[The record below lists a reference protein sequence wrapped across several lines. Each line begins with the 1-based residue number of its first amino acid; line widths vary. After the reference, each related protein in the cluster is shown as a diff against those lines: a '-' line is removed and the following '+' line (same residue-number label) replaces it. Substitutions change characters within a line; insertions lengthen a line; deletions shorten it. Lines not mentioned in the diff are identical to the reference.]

1 MIENSKILV
10 VEDEESISQ
19 LLGMVLSAGGYNNVK
34 ICPDG
39 ISALNVIE
47 QWIPNIILLDVML
60 PGIDGMK
67 LCKIVKQNPKFENVK
82 IIMLTAKRLEE
93 DILQGF
99 ESGAIDYITKP
110 FSNKV
115 LLARIRAHLQNS
127 QISENKPKELI
138 YNELIINPETQVA
151 KLNGEELN
159 LTYSEFVIMKNFVQ
173 NPGRVYSRSQLLN
186 ILRGDDGF
194 DIAERAIDVQI
205 VNLRKKLGD
214 FGSNILTVRGVGYKL
229 KESI

>member
-19 LLGMVLSAGGYNNVK
+19 LIGMVLSSGGFNNVK
-34 ICPDG
+34 FASDG
-39 ISALNVIE
+39 VTAFNMIE
-47 QWIPNIILLDVML
+47 QWLPDVVLMDIML
-60 PGIDGMK
+60 PGMDGLT
-67 LCKIVKQNPKFENVK
+67 LCKHVKHNPRYSSVK
-82 IIMLTAKRLEE
+82 VIMLTARRLEE

-99 ESGAIDYITKP
+99 ENGAIDYITKP

-115 LLARIRAHLQNS
+115 LLARIRAQLSNGL
-127 QISENKPKELI
+127 SENHSNIIFYKEFS
-138 YNELIINPETQVA
+138 INPDTQVA
-151 KLNGEELN
+151 KLNNREIN
-159 LTYSEFVIMKNFVQ
+159 LTYSEFEIMKLFVQ

-186 ILRGDDGF
+186 VLRGDDGF

-205 VNLRKKLGD
+205 VNLRKKLGN

-229 KESI
+229 KEES

>member
-19 LLGMVLSAGGYNNVK
+19 LVGMVLTSGGFSNIRFVG
-34 ICPDG
+34 DG
-39 ISALNVIE
+39 IGALNIIE
-47 QWIPNIILLDVML
+47 QWVPDIVLMDVML
-60 PGIDGMK
+60 PGLDGLT
-67 LCKIVKQNPKFENVK
+67 LCKIVKQNPKFNSVK
-82 IIMLTAKRLEE
+82 VIMLTARRLED

-99 ESGAIDYITKP
+99 ENGAIDYITKP

-115 LLARIRAHLQNS
+115 LLARIKAQLMS
-127 QISENKPKELI
+127 GCSETKSDTMFYKEFS
-138 YNELIINPETQVA
+138 INRDMQVA
-151 KLNGEELN
+151 KLGDEEIS
-159 LTYSEFVIMKNFVQ
+159 LTYSEFEIMKLFVQ

-186 ILRGDDGF
+186 VLRGDQGF

-229 KESI
+229 NEKA

>member
-19 LLGMVLSAGGYNNVK
+19 LVGMVLASGGFNNMK
-34 ICPDG
+34 FASDG
-39 ISALNVIE
+39 ISALNIIE
-47 QWIPNIILLDVML
+47 QWVPDIVLLDVML
-60 PGIDGMK
+60 PGLDGLT
-67 LCKIVKQNPKFENVK
+67 LCKIIKQNPKFNTVK
-82 IIMLTAKRLEE
+82 VIMLTARRLED

-99 ESGAIDYITKP
+99 ENGAIDYITKP

-115 LLARIRAHLQNS
+115 LLARVKAQLMVGCVESKPDTIFYKEFSINS
-127 QISENKPKELI
+127 D
-138 YNELIINPETQVA
+138 TQVA
-151 KLNGEELN
+151 KLGSEDIN
-159 LTYSEFVIMKNFVQ
+159 LTYSEFEIMKLFVQ

-186 ILRGDDGF
+186 VLRGDDGF
-194 DIAERAIDVQI
+194 DVAERAIDVQI

-229 KESI
+229 NEKT